1 MHEDRTTGQDR
12 TTDVPLSGL
21 FANLRQEATLLVRR
35 EVELARVEASQKAGQ
50 IARGAAALGV
60 GGAVLFVGIL
70 FLMLAATLGLMNVVE
85 PWLSALIVGGAVLL
99 VGVIMLFAGIQRMR
113 TMNLKPERTLE
124 TLKEDAR
131 LVRGRAQ

>member
-1 MHEDRTTGQDR
+1 MHEDRTTE
-12 TTDVPLSGL
+12 VPLSGL

-35 EVELARVEASQKAGQ
+35 EIELARVEASQKMSQ
-50 IARGAAALGV
+50 ITRGAVALGA

-70 FLMLAATLGLMNVVE
+70 FLMLSATYGLMNVVE
-85 PWLSALIVGGAVLL
+85 PWLSALIVGGVVLV
-99 VGVIMLFAGIQRMR
+99 VGVIMLFTGIGKMK
-113 TMNLKPERTLE
+113 TMNLTPQRTLE

>member
-1 MHEDRTTGQDR
+1 MHEDR

-60 GGAVLFVGIL
+60 GGAVLFAGIL
-70 FLMLAATLGLMNVVE
+70 FLMLSATLGLMHVVQ
-85 PWLSALIVGGAVLL
+85 PWLSALIVGGVVLL
-99 VGVIMLFAGIQRMR
+99 VGAVMLYGGIKRMSA
-113 TMNLKPERTLE
+113 MNLTPQRTLE